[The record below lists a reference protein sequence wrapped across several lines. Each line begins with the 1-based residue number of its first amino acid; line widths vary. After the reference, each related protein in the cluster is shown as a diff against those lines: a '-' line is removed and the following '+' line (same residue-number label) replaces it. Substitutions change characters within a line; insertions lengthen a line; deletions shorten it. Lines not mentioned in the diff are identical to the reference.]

1 VRLDGWQRAY
11 IAYVASLAIVTLL
24 IFARS
29 ATLQGAFADGAAPT
43 VSEQMFG
50 FSSNELGDE
59 VDVVFSRLD
68 CIPYTSIATVTKS
81 QLSQSKI
88 NHGFPDK
95 YRRFSCNGHAWL
107 SNWYIALLTLIF
119 APHFLA
125 GVYRWIREGFK
136 A

>member
-1 VRLDGWQRAY
+1 MRLDGWQRAY
-11 IAYVASLAIVTLL
+11 IAYFALLVIVTLL

-29 ATLQGAFADGAAPT
+29 TTLQGAFTFGTAPT

-59 VDVVFSRLD
+59 LDVVFSRLD
-68 CIPYTSIATVTKS
+68 CIPFTSRATVTKS

-88 NHGFPDK
+88 DHGFPGEN
-95 YRRFSCNGHAWL
+95 RQFICSGHAWL
-107 SNWYIALLTLIF
+107 SDYYFALLALIV
-119 APHFLA
+119 APHILVW
-125 GVYRWIREGFK
+125 VYRWIRKGFV